1 MDYEIRKLKKNEVKV
16 LDIFLYEAIFVPE
29 GAMKPPKEIINTPEL
44 QVYVKNFG
52 KQKGDICYV
61 AETEGDIIGA
71 VWTRIM
77 KDYGHIDD
85 NTPSLAISIFKD
97 YRHYGI
103 GTVLMKQILFELK
116 EQGYKQVSLSVQK
129 MNYAVGMYKNVG
141 FKIVNENQEEY
152 IMLCRL

>member
-29 GAMKPPKEIINTPEL
+29 GAVKPPKEIINTTEL

-52 KQKGDICYV
+52 KQKGDICYA

-71 VWTRIM
+71 VWTRVM

-129 MNYAVGMYKNVG
+129 MNYAVDMYKNVG

>member
-1 MDYEIRKLKKNEVKV
+1 MDYEIRKLKKNEVKI

-29 GAMKPPKEIINTPEL
+29 GAVKPQKEIINTPEL

-61 AETEGDIIGA
+61 AEIEGNIIGA
-71 VWTRIM
+71 VWTRVM

-85 NTPSLAISIFKD
+85 DTPSLAISIYKD

-103 GTVLMKQILFELK
+103 GTVLMKKILFELK

-152 IMLCRL
+152 IMVCRF

>member
-29 GAMKPPKEIINTPEL
+29 GAVKPPKEIINTPEL

-61 AETEGDIIGA
+61 AEIEGNIIGA

>member
-61 AETEGDIIGA
+61 AETEGNIIGA

-85 NTPSLAISIFKD
+85 NTPSLAISIFMD

-152 IMLCRL
+152 IMVCRL